1 MTEALQYWTNRRGLA
16 VAMVEA
22 AEAEEE
28 EEEEAAVVVEILEE
42 VVLQDWEDCFRLACR
57 S

>member
-1 MTEALQYWTNRRGLA
+1 MTEALQYWTNRRVLA

-22 AEAEEE
+22 AEEEE
-28 EEEEAAVVVEILEE
+28 EEEEAVVEILEG
-42 VVLQDWEDCFRLACR
+42 VVLQDWEDCSRPACR

>member
-1 MTEALQYWTNRRGLA
+1 MTEALRYWTNQRVLA

-22 AEAEEE
+22 AEEEE
-28 EEEEAAVVVEILEE
+28 EEEEAVVEILEG
-42 VVLQDWEDCFRLACR
+42 VVLQDWEDCSRPACR

>member
-1 MTEALQYWTNRRGLA
+1 MTEALQYWTNLRGLA

-28 EEEEAAVVVEILEE
+28 EAAAVAVEILEG
-42 VVLQDWEDCFRLACR
+42 VVLQDWEDCSRPACR

>member
-1 MTEALQYWTNRRGLA
+1 MTEALRYWTNRRVLA

-28 EEEEAAVVVEILEE
+28 AAAVVEILEG
-42 VVLQDWEDCFRLACR
+42 VVLQDWEDCSRPACR

>member
-1 MTEALQYWTNRRGLA
+1 
-16 VAMVEA
+16 MVEA

-28 EEEEAAVVVEILEE
+28 EEAAAVAVEILEG
-42 VVLQDWEDCFRLACR
+42 VVLQDWEDCSRPACR

>member
-1 MTEALQYWTNRRGLA
+1 MTEALQYWTNRRVLA

-28 EEEEAAVVVEILEE
+28 EAAAVVEILEG
-42 VVLQDWEDCFRLACR
+42 VVLQDWEDCSRLACR

>member
-1 MTEALQYWTNRRGLA
+1 
-16 VAMVEA
+16 MVEA
-22 AEAEEE
+22 AEAEE

>member
-1 MTEALQYWTNRRGLA
+1 MTEALQYWTNRRGQV

-28 EEEEAAVVVEILEE
+28 EEEEAAVVEILEG
-42 VVLQDWEDCFRLACR
+42 VVLQDWEDCSRPACR

>member
-1 MTEALQYWTNRRGLA
+1 MTEALRYWTNRRGLA

-28 EEEEAAVVVEILEE
+28 EEAVVVEILEG
-42 VVLQDWEDCFRLACR
+42 VVLQDWEDCSRPACR

>member
-1 MTEALQYWTNRRGLA
+1 MTEALQYWTNRRVLA

-28 EEEEAAVVVEILEE
+28 EEAAVVEILEG
-42 VVLQDWEDCFRLACR
+42 VVLQDWEDCSRPACR

>member
-1 MTEALQYWTNRRGLA
+1 MTEALRYWTNRRVLA

-28 EEEEAAVVVEILEE
+28 EAEAVVVEILEG
-42 VVLQDWEDCFRLACR
+42 VVLQDWEDCSRPACR

>member
-1 MTEALQYWTNRRGLA
+1 MTEALQYWTNLRGLA

-28 EEEEAAVVVEILEE
+28 EEAAVVEILEG
-42 VVLQDWEDCFRLACR
+42 VVLQDWEDCSRPACR

>member
-1 MTEALQYWTNRRGLA
+1 MTEALQYWTNRRVLA

-28 EEEEAAVVVEILEE
+28 EAAVVEILEG
-42 VVLQDWEDCFRLACR
+42 VVLQDWEDCSRPACR